1 MAHTSEE
8 RDHLNTPL
16 CGAKKKNG
24 ELCRAFAGQGTE
36 HRGVG
41 CCKNHGGSTRSHK
54 SNAIIVEAKRRMV
67 KLGEPIPGI
76 APHEALLAVLRA
88 TAGHVA
94 WLHREVAGLEDLAS
108 AESRVVVTL
117 YDSERDR
124 LTRVAKACSEVGVQD
139 REIRVHE
146 REAAIFATAVD
157 KAAGELGMEAEQRR
171 KLHEAIAQALSET
184 AAPDVEHLRKPGAI
198 YSEH

>member
-8 RDHLNTPL
+8 RDHLKTPL

-24 ELCRAFAGQGTE
+24 EICRAFAGQGTD
-36 HRGVG
+36 HKGVG
-41 CCKNHGGSTRSHK
+41 RCKNHGGSTPSHR
-54 SNAIIVEAKRRMV
+54 SNAIVVEAKQRMV

-88 TAGHVA
+88 SAGHVA
-94 WLHREVAGLEDLAS
+94 WLHREVAGLDDLS
-108 AESRVVVTL
+108 SQESRVIVAL
-117 YDSERDR
+117 YDTERDR

-139 REIRVHE
+139 HEIRIHE

-157 KAAGELGMEAEQRR
+157 TAATQLGMANEQRR
-171 KLHEAIAQALSET
+171 KLHEAIAEALSE
-184 AAPDVEHLRKPGAI
+184 AVAPDVEHLRQPGAI
-198 YSEH
+198 YAGA